1 MALNTLDILI
11 AEAVNL
17 QQTMVADMEEP
28 EELREA
34 VDLVGPL
41 ADWDRAKAALQLPK
55 DLRRRKAPARV
66 WALLH
71 SVQRG
76 AQNVRWA
83 CDALEAGS
91 LLRRLLDVCLLV
103 GMSPPTYARLT
114 LWVDAQLK
122 AAEALK
128 HAGEL
133 LGIEYDPVD

>member
-55 DLRRRKAPARV
+55 DLRRLFFILSSAELRM
-66 WALLH
+66 
-71 SVQRG
+71 SVG
-76 AQNVRWA
+76 
-83 CDALEAGS
+83 
-91 LLRRLLDVCLLV
+91 
-103 GMSPPTYARLT
+103 
-114 LWVDAQLK
+114 
-122 AAEALK
+122 
-128 HAGEL
+128 HATH
-133 LGIEYDPVD
+133 

>member
-17 QQTMVADMEEP
+17 QQSMIADMEEP

-41 ADWDRAKAALQLPK
+41 ADWPRGQAGLQLPK
-55 DLRRRKAPARV
+55 DLRRRRAPVRV

-83 CDALEAGS
+83 YDALEAGS

-133 LGIEYDPVD
+133 LGIEYDPAD